1 MAVNCSA
8 ILKIIIISLGN
19 SLMDCLRL
27 THLLGDCKNLG
38 KKCAFTEKIK
48 VFQLCGAV
56 KPPFSE

>member
-1 MAVNCSA
+1 
-8 ILKIIIISLGN
+8 
-19 SLMDCLRL
+19 MDFLRL

-56 KPPFSE
+56 QQPFLGRTEGRVSLFHA